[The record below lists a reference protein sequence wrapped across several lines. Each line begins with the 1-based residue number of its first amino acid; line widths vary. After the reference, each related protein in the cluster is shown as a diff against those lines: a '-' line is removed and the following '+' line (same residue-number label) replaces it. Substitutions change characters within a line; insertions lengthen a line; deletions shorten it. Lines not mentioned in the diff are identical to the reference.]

1 MSQINLILPQ
11 LKYATRDISEDHK
24 INASYLFYYES
35 IDLSYDIIFYNE
47 NINQTFNFCKSV
59 ITLKNFCLHLSTF

>member
-1 MSQINLILPQ
+1 MGQINLILPQ

-35 IDLSYDIIFYNE
+35 IDLPSTLYAYANLYDIIFYNDSMTKDL
-47 NINQTFNFCKSV
+47 IFV
-59 ITLKNFCLHLSTF
+59 RV

>member
-35 IDLSYDIIFYNE
+35 IDLPSTLYDILLYNK
-47 NINQTFNFCKSV
+47 NVYHRYDFCKGV
-59 ITLKNFCLHLSTF
+59 IT

>member
-1 MSQINLILPQ
+1 MSKINLILPQ

-35 IDLSYDIIFYNE
+35 IDLPSTLYDIIFYNE
-47 NINQTFNFCKSV
+47 NINQRFDFCKSV
-59 ITLKNFCLHLSTF
+59 IT

>member
-35 IDLSYDIIFYNE
+35 IDLPSTLYPYANPYNILFYIE
-47 NINQTFNFCKSV
+47 NINQRCDFCKSV
-59 ITLKNFCLHLSTF
+59 IT